1 MANNKTIDLGVITR
15 VENLRS
21 IWPDEARDFTPW
33 LAKEENLKLLGDAV
47 GLDLVLE
54 EKESSVGAFSA
65 DIFVKEEGMDNRIA
79 VIAMIVED
87 LDAADELNRILHE
100 YGSYVIGRMGI
111 PYRERSISLI
121 SVAVDAPNEVI
132 SAMTGK
138 LGALNGGSVKTAYSK
153 S

>member
-1 MANNKTIDLGVITR
+1 MNTSISFSLSHVTR
-15 VENLRS
+15 L
-21 IWPDEARDFTPW
+21 F
-33 LAKEENLKLLGDAV
+33 
-47 GLDLVLE
+47 
-54 EKESSVGAFSA
+54 F
-65 DIFVKEEGMDNRIA
+65 KEEGMDNRIA

-111 PYRERSISLI
+111 PYREKSISLI
-121 SVAVDAPNEVI
+121 SVAVDAPTEVI

-138 LGALNGGSVKTAYSK
+138 LGALNGVSVKTAYSK